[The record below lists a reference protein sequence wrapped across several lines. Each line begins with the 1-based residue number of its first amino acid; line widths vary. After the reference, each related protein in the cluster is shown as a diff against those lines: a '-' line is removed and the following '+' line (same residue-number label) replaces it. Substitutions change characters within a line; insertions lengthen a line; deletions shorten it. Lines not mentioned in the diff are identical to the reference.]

1 MPSANTTPSPR
12 TCEAI
17 SPPPLEELT
26 FPLFPHLPLEIR
38 RKIWTATLPRSRG
51 INLATPLSLHQKGA
65 LHPYP
70 IALHLNRESRQ
81 LVLSHYIILC
91 HYVNDRSLWPSF
103 AVLPLCF
110 DPARDSL
117 IVHIKPLF
125 YSELKTVARTLL
137 EKTPKLFSKITRL
150 KIQIFSQNGYSRS
163 SIWSHGTLDVLSG
176 RDLLVGMLRYVQNL
190 ETIEILVKR
199 EERQWYGVEEELYV
213 PFASRWEMKA
223 YGAHVREFFEALK
236 RENPAYKIPE
246 IEMGDLTR
254 AEALELLMLG
264 LRGG

>member
-12 TCEAI
+12 TCDAI
-17 SPPPLEELT
+17 SPQPLEELT
-26 FPLFPHLPLEIR
+26 FPLFPNLPLELR
-38 RKIWTATLPRSRG
+38 RKIWTATLPRPRG
-51 INLATPLSLHQKGA
+51 ISLATPLSLHQKGA
-65 LHPYP
+65 QHPYP

-91 HYVNDRSLWPSF
+91 HYVNDRFLWPSF

-117 IVHIKPLF
+117 TVHIKPLF

-150 KIQIFSQNGYSRS
+150 KIQIFQRNGYARTT
-163 SIWSHGTLDVLSG
+163 IWSHGTLDALSG
-176 RDLLVGMLRYVQNL
+176 RDLLVGMLRYLQNL
-190 ETIEILVKR
+190 ERVEILVKQ
-199 EERQWYGVEEELYV
+199 EEMQWYGAHGELFV
-213 PFASRWEMKA
+213 PWASRWEIGA
-223 YGAHVREFFEALK
+223 YRLHMREFFEALK

-246 IEMGDLTR
+246 IELDQVWCLFF
-254 AEALELLMLG
+254 
-264 LRGG
+264 